1 MKQYVT
7 RYPQIKIKKN
17 STTYSILEFSKFY
30 ARKIK
35 FIDLQ
40 HMNPSK
46 YKTERSIQRSI
57 LSLKLHNLIECYDD
71 NSWEITSKG
80 IAVFY
85 DISNRTP
92 NYLESK
98 D

>member
-7 RYPQIKIKKN
+7 KYPKIRIKNN
-17 STTYSILEFSKFY
+17 STTHSILEFSKFY

-40 HMNPSK
+40 HMNPSR
-46 YKTERSIQRSI
+46 YKTEKSIQRSI
-57 LSLKLHNLIECYDD
+57 LTLRLHELIHYYDD
-71 NSWEITSKG
+71 DSWEITSKG
-80 IAVFY
+80 IAVLY
-85 DISNRTP
+85 DITNRKP

>member
-7 RYPQIKIKKN
+7 RYPKIRIKNN
-17 STTYSILEFSKFY
+17 STTHSILEFSKFY

-40 HMNPSK
+40 YMNPSK
-46 YKTERSIQRSI
+46 YKTEKSIQRSI
-57 LSLKLHNLIECYDD
+57 LSLKLHGLIDCYDD
-71 NSWEITSKG
+71 DSWEITSKG
-80 IAVFY
+80 IAVLY
-85 DISNRTP
+85 DITNRKP

>member
-1 MKQYVT
+1 MTQYIT
-7 RYPQIKIKKN
+7 KYPQIKIKKN
-17 STTYSILEFSKFY
+17 STTYCILEFSKFY
-30 ARKIK
+30 AKKIK

-40 HMNPSK
+40 QMNPSK
-46 YKTERSIQRSI
+46 YKSEKSIQRSI

-85 DISNRTP
+85 DIANRKP

>member
-1 MKQYVT
+1 VTQYIT
-7 RYPQIKIKKN
+7 KYPQIKIKKN
-17 STTYSILEFSKFY
+17 STTYCILEFSKFY

-40 HMNPSK
+40 QMNPSK
-46 YKTERSIQRSI
+46 YKSEKSIQRSI

-85 DISNRTP
+85 DIANRKP

>member
-1 MKQYVT
+1 MTNYVT
-7 RYPQIKIKKN
+7 KYPQIRIRYN
-17 STTYSILEFSKFY
+17 SITYSILEFSKFY
-30 ARKIK
+30 AKKINLD
-35 FIDLQ
+35 DLKR
-40 HMNPSK
+40 MNPSK
-46 YKTERSIQRSI
+46 YKSEKSIQRSI

-85 DISNRTP
+85 DIANRKP